1 MSGRAEVIGCSPG
14 LGLTIGPHMTP
25 FGIDM
30 QASSAF
36 EAVVATMQ
44 LPSKTST
51 ATLRM
56 ALSIWDVTRLSA
68 APVAKMRLD
77 FVLVALGIS
86 SLLRPSPNACSDQR
100 NYRDDRDE
108 VGGVLRSWVLWSIP
122 SRRQTP

>member
-25 FGIDM
+25 FGIDI

-36 EAVVATMQ
+36 ETAVATMQ

-68 APVAKMRLD
+68 EPVAKMRFD
-77 FVLVALGIS
+77 FVLVAIGSLRFCVYHQMNVAIS
-86 SLLRPSPNACSDQR
+86 AITETIAMRSAEFI
-100 NYRDDRDE
+100 E
-108 VGGVLRSWVLWSIP
+108 VG
-122 SRRQTP
+122 SR